1 MTDADDPLTP
11 EQKLLHAI
19 FDPCTEA
26 ERKTYM
32 THDILD
38 RIREKIQAAAPFR
51 SRMEACGE
59 IRVSFDR
66 LWEMLVWDFRDH
78 DEREDAKN
86 EDVVVDL
93 VLILAANLCRLL
105 IAVDT
110 STPAPDSSRTY
121 GDCA

>member
-19 FDPCTEA
+19 FAPCTEA

-32 THDILD
+32 THDVLD
-38 RIREKIQAAAPFR
+38 RIREKIQATAPFR

>member
-1 MTDADDPLTP
+1 MTDADVALTP

-19 FDPCTEA
+19 FAPCTEA

-66 LWEMLVWDFRDH
+66 LWEMLVWDFRHH
-78 DEREDAKN
+78 DEQDDATD

-93 VLILAANLCRLL
+93 VLILAADLCRFL
-105 IAVDT
+105 IDADT
-110 STPAPDSSRTY
+110 SSPLPDSSETS
-121 GDCA
+121 GNSA

>member
-1 MTDADDPLTP
+1 MTDADDLLTP

-19 FDPCTEA
+19 FAPCTEA
-26 ERKTYM
+26 EWKAYM

-38 RIREKIQAAAPFR
+38 RIRQKIQATAPFR
-51 SRMEACGE
+51 SRMEACGA

-66 LWEMLVWDFRDH
+66 LWEMLVWDFRHYD
-78 DEREDAKN
+78 DQDDATD

-93 VLILAANLCRLL
+93 VLILAADLCRLL
-105 IAVDT
+105 IGADS
-110 STPAPDSSRTY
+110 STPAPDSSQTS

>member
-1 MTDADDPLTP
+1 MNDADDPVTP

-19 FDPCTEA
+19 FAPYTEA
-26 ERKTYM
+26 ERKTFM
-32 THDILD
+32 THDVLD

-66 LWEMLVWDFRDH
+66 LWEMLVWDFRHHNDQ
-78 DEREDAKN
+78 DEATDK
-86 EDVVVDL
+86 DVVVDL
-93 VLILAANLCRLL
+93 VLILAADLCRLL
-105 IAVDT
+105 IAVD
-110 STPAPDSSRTY
+110 SSISAPDSSQTS

>member
-1 MTDADDPLTP
+1 MTDADDALTP

-19 FDPCTEA
+19 FAPCTEA

-32 THDILD
+32 THGVLD

-66 LWEMLVWDFRDH
+66 LWEMLVWDFRHHNEQDDAT
-78 DEREDAKN
+78 DEE
-86 EDVVVDL
+86 VVVDL
-93 VLILAANLCRLL
+93 VLILAADLCRLL
-105 IAVDT
+105 IGADS
-110 STPAPDSSRTY
+110 STPAPDSSQTS

>member
-19 FDPCTEA
+19 FAPCTEA
-26 ERKTYM
+26 ERMTYM
-32 THDILD
+32 PHDILD
-38 RIREKIQAAAPFR
+38 RIREKIQATAPFR

-66 LWEMLVWDFRDH
+66 LWEMLVWDLHHH
-78 DEREDAKN
+78 DDQDEATDK
-86 EDVVVDL
+86 DVVVDL
-93 VLILAANLCRLL
+93 VLILATDLCRLL
-105 IAVDT
+105 IGTDT
-110 STPAPDSSRTY
+110 STPATDSSQTS